1 MAHNRGQTSL
11 KSSLRN
17 EDPMQDFDRLSQE
30 LRAWVAAADL
40 PWRPRSVRKTFERA
54 LAKMGSR
61 EKAFEELSRIQGD
74 FCQKM
79 QSVFG
84 AKIIQMLE
92 IKSKLD

>member
-30 LRAWVAAADL
+30 LRACIAAADL

-61 EKAFEELSRIQGD
+61 EKAFEELSRIQRRL
-74 FCQKM
+74 
-79 QSVFG
+79 V
-84 AKIIQMLE
+84 
-92 IKSKLD
+92 SKEAERVWGKHHPDAGNQTET

>member
-30 LRAWVAAADL
+30 LRAWIAAADL

-54 LAKMGSR
+54 LAENGQPR
-61 EKAFEELSRIQGD
+61 ESF
-74 FCQKM
+74 
-79 QSVFG
+79 
-84 AKIIQMLE
+84 
-92 IKSKLD
+92 